1 MGPFSLFLIPRID
14 QAPITPRARVMHAQA
29 DVTAAASRVSPTP
42 DSCAVAAGHADA
54 FPALRRKS
62 PRISPRHVWNASVQV
77 TAPSQLRP
85 SGWDGR
91 CRPGA
96 AHARICDVFSGGENE
111 WSDEWDEKE

>member
-1 MGPFSLFLIPRID
+1 MGIFSLFLIPHID

-29 DVTAAASRVSPTP
+29 DVTADASRVSPPP
-42 DSCAVAAGHADA
+42 DSCDVAARHADA
-54 FPALRRKS
+54 SPTLRRKS
-62 PRISPRHVWNASVQV
+62 PRISPHHVWNASVQV

-91 CRPGA
+91 CRPGT

-111 WSDEWDEKE
+111 WADEWKEKE